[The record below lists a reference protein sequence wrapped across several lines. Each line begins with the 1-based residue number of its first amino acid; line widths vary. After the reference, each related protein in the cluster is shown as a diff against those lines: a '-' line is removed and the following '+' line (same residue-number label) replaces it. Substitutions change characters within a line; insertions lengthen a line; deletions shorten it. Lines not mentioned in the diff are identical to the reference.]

1 MSVVVY
7 SLPNCVQCE
16 QTKKMLT
23 AREIEF
29 EVVMINENPDIV
41 ADYMDAGHMSAPI
54 VVAGDDVWS
63 GFRMDK
69 INELA
74 VSLRESA

>member
-16 QTKKMLT
+16 QTKKLLT

-29 EVVMINENPDIV
+29 ETVMINENPDAV
-41 ADYMDAGHMSAPI
+41 AEYMEAGYKSAPI
-54 VVAGDDVWS
+54 VVAGDKVWS
-63 GFRMDK
+63 GFRADL

-74 VSLRESA
+74 VSLR

>member
-16 QTKKMLT
+16 QTKKLLT
-23 AREIEF
+23 TREIEF
-29 EVVMINENPDIV
+29 ETVMINENPDAV
-41 ADYMDAGHMSAPI
+41 AEYMEAGHRAAPI
-54 VVAGDDVWS
+54 VVAGDKVWS
-63 GFRMDK
+63 GFRVDL

>member
-16 QTKKMLT
+16 QTKKLLT

-29 EVVMINENPDIV
+29 ETVMINENPDAV
-41 ADYMDAGHMSAPI
+41 TEYMEAGHKSAPI
-54 VVAGDDVWS
+54 VVAGDKVWS
-63 GFRMDK
+63 GFRVDL